1 MELVAQRLKNEPI
14 DVIYSSD
21 LTRTFETAMS
31 IAQGRGLEVI
41 KDKRLREIYGGQWED
56 VPWDELP
63 VRFPESYGFWLKN
76 PQLLC
81 MPGGESMG
89 EFQQRVYDAVCDIV
103 QKHPGKI
110 FVSQPG
116 TVIKCCCC
124 KYYGKGLSDADMI
137 WHDNAS

>member
-1 MELVAQRLKNEPI
+1 MTKVIFVRHAEAEGNVNRNFHGHYDSLLTENGRKQLELVAQRLKNEPI

-76 PQLLC
+76 PQLYVCPAANQWLSFSKGFT
-81 MPGGESMG
+81 MPC
-89 EFQQRVYDAVCDIV
+89 V
-103 QKHPGKI
+103 
-110 FVSQPG
+110 
-116 TVIKCCCC
+116 T
-124 KYYGKGLSDADMI
+124 
-137 WHDNAS
+137 